1 MAAKLMRAVQYDRY
15 GGGGAALK
23 LVEVSIPSP
32 KKGQLLLKVEATSL
46 NPADWKIQKGMLRPF
61 LPPKFPFTP
70 GTCVAGEVVEVG
82 QGVTAFKAGDK
93 VITLLHFTVAGGL
106 AEYAAAEEKL
116 TVHRPAG
123 ISAAEGSGIPIAGLT
138 ALHSLRSLGINL
150 DGVDKPINVLVTAA
164 SGGIGHYA
172 VQLLKLAGDVHVT
185 ATCGERNL
193 ELVKN
198 LGADEVLDYKSPGG
212 AALESPTGRKYDA
225 VVNCVAGIPWS
236 TLKANLAAGGK
247 VADVAATAGDM
258 LRAAL
263 QKVCFCN
270 KRRFPLIS
278 TPDGPGL
285 EFLVGQM
292 MEGKLRTVVD
302 SKFPLKRAAEG
313 FDKSIEGHATG
324 KIVVEIF

>member
-61 LPPKFPFTP
+61 FHQNFPSPQVIIPPIIIIIIF

-172 VQLLKLAGDVHVT
+172 VQLLKLAKPG
-185 ATCGERNL
+185 AGE
-193 ELVKN
+193 ES
-198 LGADEVLDYKSPGG
+198 GADEVLDYKSPGG